1 MHMVE
6 TTVAVAGSVIEDS
19 SVLTTAEQVPPHW
32 FTWGQERPFSKCCV
46 LFLRPATKW
55 SLKIYLQD
63 KQLSDI

>member
-32 FTWGQERPFSKCCV
+32 FT
-46 LFLRPATKW
+46 
-55 SLKIYLQD
+55 
-63 KQLSDI
+63 